1 MLSPPTGSSSDN
13 HQSSSPPPQ
22 GWRRPQTRP
31 DMGRTTEM
39 SKRRFWIPALVVTL
53 VAVGLIAQASAGN
66 GPGSTVLKFKTMVG
80 TVAPY
85 TGAANAIRG
94 VAGAGAPWS
103 IDTANGKLEE
113 NGDLRIK
120 VTGLI
125 ITGTG
130 ANPVP
135 EFRAVVS
142 CQSIATGHVLP
153 LRRVADVHRERPRE
167 HHERLL
173 LSLVPVAAPFGAGLV
188 APGVRAGVGE
198 AGQVAQL
205 GDVARRL
212 AGLVRAR
219 APHELVGTDDPEA
232 PYTAES
238 KNSAPPVLRG
248 APFADHP
255 DSF

>member
-1 MLSPPTGSSSDN
+1 
-13 HQSSSPPPQ
+13 
-22 GWRRPQTRP
+22 
-31 DMGRTTEM
+31 M

-94 VAGAGAPWS
+94 IAGAGAPWS

-142 CQSIATGHVLP
+142 CQSIANGAAVVVN
-153 LRRVADVHRERPRE
+153 RVT
-167 HHERLL
+167 
-173 LSLVPVAAPFGAGLV
+173 APFPATTSGDASFKGNVDLPKPCIAPIVFVTAGTGDP
-188 APGVRAGVGE
+188 PGVWFSV
-198 AGQVAQL
+198 
-205 GDVARRL
+205 
-212 AGLVRAR
+212 
-219 APHELVGTDDPEA
+219 T
-232 PYTAES
+232 
-238 KNSAPPVLRG
+238 G
-248 APFADHP
+248 A
-255 DSF
+255 

>member
-1 MLSPPTGSSSDN
+1 M
-13 HQSSSPPPQ
+13 
-22 GWRRPQTRP
+22 RK
-31 DMGRTTEM
+31 M
-39 SKRRFWIPALVVTL
+39 WIPAAVLAL
-53 VAVGLIAQASAGN
+53 AVGLIAQASSAGS
-66 GPGSTVLKFKTMVG
+66 GPDSTVLKFKTMVG

-142 CQSIATGHVLP
+142 CQSIANGAAVVVN
-153 LRRVADVHRERPRE
+153 RVT
-167 HHERLL
+167 
-173 LSLVPVAAPFGAGLV
+173 APFPATTSGDASFKGNVDLPKPCIAPIVFVTAGTGDP
-188 APGVRAGVGE
+188 PGVWFSV
-198 AGQVAQL
+198 
-205 GDVARRL
+205 
-212 AGLVRAR
+212 
-219 APHELVGTDDPEA
+219 T
-232 PYTAES
+232 
-238 KNSAPPVLRG
+238 G
-248 APFADHP
+248 A
-255 DSF
+255 

>member
-1 MLSPPTGSSSDN
+1 
-13 HQSSSPPPQ
+13 
-22 GWRRPQTRP
+22 
-31 DMGRTTEM
+31 M

-142 CQSIATGHVLP
+142 CQSIANGAAVVVN
-153 LRRVADVHRERPRE
+153 RVT
-167 HHERLL
+167 
-173 LSLVPVAAPFGAGLV
+173 APFPATTSGDASFKGNVDLPKPCIAPIVFVTNGTGNPPGGWFSVTGA
-188 APGVRAGVGE
+188 
-198 AGQVAQL
+198 
-205 GDVARRL
+205 
-212 AGLVRAR
+212 
-219 APHELVGTDDPEA
+219 
-232 PYTAES
+232 
-238 KNSAPPVLRG
+238 
-248 APFADHP
+248 
-255 DSF
+255 